1 MRGVWDL
8 DPREVKPTRGSHN
21 AHRPRR
27 EQLAVQSASPL
38 CDVQPT
44 KERPTSF
51 CVRSVQ
57 RKTGLTPPTYDLDAM
72 QFRTE
77 LAVEA
82 LTDPSRLEG
91 VFIWERAPEVREFW
105 EQQASGL
112 TVRGRDVLRF
122 LIEAS
127 MQLTHLNLQRRAA

>member
-1 MRGVWDL
+1 M
-8 DPREVKPTRGSHN
+8 
-21 AHRPRR
+21 
-27 EQLAVQSASPL
+27 
-38 CDVQPT
+38 
-44 KERPTSF
+44 
-51 CVRSVQ
+51 
-57 RKTGLTPPTYDLDAM
+57 TPPTYDLDAM